1 MSTLIVYI
9 IPPLNRLCHMDYI
22 HTGKYMGP
30 ILRGIPEDK
39 IKYAHRFKEPGNH
52 PAAVRRDFF
61 SSKHGAGLSH
71 RSDFSDAVATLF

>member
-30 ILRGIPEDK
+30 ILRGIPEDN

-52 PAAVRRDFF
+52 PAASEKGFLLQQ
-61 SSKHGAGLSH
+61 A
-71 RSDFSDAVATLF
+71 RSRSFPQE